1 MHWGQARMI
10 WFNKWLL
17 KKFRQ
22 AQNAE
27 QDCLAVTPSIGIGR
41 GGSIDS
47 DATMSF
53 TVYNAIGGKV
63 VEFRRYD
70 RQRDRSEHTMYV
82 ISSDE
87 DFGSRISKIATL
99 ETLKN

>member
-1 MHWGQARMI
+1 MI

-22 AQNAE
+22 AQYSE
-27 QDCLAVTPSIGIGR
+27 QDCVVSPSNSIGIGR
-41 GGSIDS
+41 GGSIES

-70 RQRDRSEHTMYV
+70 RQRDRSENTMYV
-82 ISSDE
+82 IGSDE

>member
-1 MHWGQARMI
+1 MK
-10 WFNKWLL
+10 WFSNWLL
-17 KKFRQ
+17 KKMNQ
-22 AQNAE
+22 AQPQQYPE
-27 QDCLAVTPSIGIGR
+27 VVRGIEMCSNR
-41 GGSIDS
+41 VDS
-47 DATMSF
+47 DATMTF

-82 ISSDE
+82 IGSDE
-87 DFGSRISKIATL
+87 DFGTRISKIATL